1 MSAFKMLILTCALIL
16 FATCLLAA
24 GEDGSGSSDQK
35 TLIISLVDHPV
46 TLPVQVLKQLI
57 DTTVNSTGLFALWN
71 NAIYLAKVTTLKKKV
86 RDITYHAGC

>member
-1 MSAFKMLILTCALIL
+1 MFILKCALIL

-46 TLPVQVLKQLI
+46 TLPVQVLKQLT
-57 DTTVNSTGLFALWN
+57 DTTVNSTGLFALWK
-71 NAIYLAKVTTLKKKV
+71 NAFNLAKVTTLKKKV

>member
-1 MSAFKMLILTCALIL
+1 MSAFKILILKCALIL

-35 TLIISLVDHPV
+35 TLITSLVDHPV

-57 DTTVNSTGLFALWN
+57 DISDNSTGLFALWR
-71 NAIYLAKVTTLKKKV
+71 NAFFLANVTALKKKV
-86 RDITYHAGC
+86 RVITMHVDC